1 MKTILLS
8 LILAVIAAV
17 SYFPVA
23 FLFGVATVSGSQ
35 DGLTVI
41 DVIAK
46 IFMVLIAQ
54 PIIVV
59 PGVLIAGLFNVGRR
73 LVTSK

>member
-23 FLFGVATVSGSQ
+23 FLFGVATVSGSKT
-35 DGLTVI
+35 G
-41 DVIAK
+41 
-46 IFMVLIAQ
+46 
-54 PIIVV
+54 
-59 PGVLIAGLFNVGRR
+59 
-73 LVTSK
+73 